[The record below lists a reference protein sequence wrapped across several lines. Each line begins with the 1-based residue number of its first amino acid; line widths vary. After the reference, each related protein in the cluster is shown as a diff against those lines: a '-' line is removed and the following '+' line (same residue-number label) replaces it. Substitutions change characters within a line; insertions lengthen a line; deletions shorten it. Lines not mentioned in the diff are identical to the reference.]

1 MGKRDAKGSFHRGQ
15 KLLRR
20 VGNKLVP
27 VTFLMA
33 GPRMV
38 VSAGKEA
45 ITKQA
50 TTALITL
57 DDGAVLTVPI
67 DELKPAD

>member
-1 MGKRDAKGSFHRGQ
+1 MEMRDGKVSFKRGQ
-15 KLLRR
+15 KVLRR

-38 VSAGKEA
+38 ISAGKEA
-45 ITKQA
+45 MTKQA
-50 TTALITL
+50 ITAIITL
-57 DDGAVLTVPI
+57 EDGALLTVPI
-67 DELKPAD
+67 DELKPNE

>member
-1 MGKRDAKGSFHRGQ
+1 M
-15 KLLRR
+15 RR

-38 VSAGKEA
+38 ISAGKEA
-45 ITKQA
+45 MTKPS
-50 TTALITL
+50 TTAIVTL
-57 DDGAVLTVPI
+57 EDGAVLTVPI
-67 DELKPAD
+67 DELKPAE